1 MIILFAVFTP
11 FGIGLGLILSGSSKL
26 VEGIILAISTGTF
39 IYVAAS
45 EVIVEEFALT
55 KYKYSKFLLYLVG
68 GIFVGGLA
76 IIEKV
81 YGEEDDHHDHL
92 VY

>member
-1 MIILFAVFTP
+1 VKITFISLIIIFAIFTP
-11 FGIGLGLILSGSSKL
+11 IGIGLGLILSGSSKL

-45 EVIVEEFALT
+45 EVIVEEFAVT
-55 KYKYSKFLLYLVG
+55 KYKFSKFFLYLIG

-76 IIEKV
+76 MVEV
-81 YGEEDDHHDHL
+81 LYGDED
-92 VY
+92 